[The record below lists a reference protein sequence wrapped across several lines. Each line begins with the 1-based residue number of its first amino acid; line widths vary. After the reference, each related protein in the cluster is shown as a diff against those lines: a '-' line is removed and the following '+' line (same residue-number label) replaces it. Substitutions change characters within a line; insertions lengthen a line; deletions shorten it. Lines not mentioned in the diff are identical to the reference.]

1 VRTSAE
7 RTSSVSPRW
16 IHGGGLHGFAG
27 VDGGRSSSAR
37 YPSFAPPT
45 RTQVAR
51 IRCQTS
57 KPTADGGNAPPAL
70 GPAAPPH
77 LQIHLTTRTMV
88 VRPNARGD
96 AESMLWLLT
105 LCATAAHATPEV
117 QLVEAGGA
125 AGHEVKASMVRSAA
139 PVAPTPAAATAAP
152 PGYSAAQP
160 ARNVLYL
167 VFDDL
172 RPDLSF
178 YGAAWM
184 RTPHLQR
191 LAESG
196 TTFEAAYCQE
206 TVCSPS
212 RMSFTTGR
220 RPNSTRAW
228 NFLNHI
234 RQAECDAMPGV
245 QLSGTPLIGTR
256 HRGGVSFRD
265 LPPGDSGGSAQC
277 CTDCHASR
285 GCAGWHMRNHTC
297 LLFSALDAASRAPCT
312 NDGATVCLSGVRV
325 TPHSHPSPSPSP
337 SPNTNTNANAN

>member
-1 VRTSAE
+1 
-7 RTSSVSPRW
+7 
-16 IHGGGLHGFAG
+16 
-27 VDGGRSSSAR
+27 
-37 YPSFAPPT
+37 
-45 RTQVAR
+45 
-51 IRCQTS
+51 
-57 KPTADGGNAPPAL
+57 
-70 GPAAPPH
+70 
-77 LQIHLTTRTMV
+77 
-88 VRPNARGD
+88 
-96 AESMLWLLT
+96 MLWLLP
-105 LCATAAHATPEV
+105 LNVVELVAAGRGATAAHATSEV
-117 QLVEAGGA
+117 RLVEAGGA
-125 AGHEVKASMVRSAA
+125 SGHEVKVSLA
-139 PVAPTPAAATAAP
+139 PVASTPAAATAVP
-152 PGYSAAQP
+152 PGYSAARP

-245 QLSGTPLIGTR
+245 QLSGTPLLGTR
-256 HRGGVSFRD
+256 HKGGVSFR
-265 LPPGDSGGSAQC
+265 SV
-277 CTDCHASR
+277 AS
-285 GCAGWHMRNHTC
+285 
-297 LLFSALDAASRAPCT
+297 SR
-312 NDGATVCLSGVRV
+312 
-325 TPHSHPSPSPSP
+325 
-337 SPNTNTNANAN
+337 